1 MFLTLVF
8 GCSPSHLTRY
18 VMFAVHGR
26 QWDECQWSFSLLLHS
41 SIMFIKPTSLYKLS
55 RGQGFELWGEA
66 QLTVGLCQ
74 SSGSSSDV
82 PNSMLF
88 TLFSSLFCVALNP
101 PPLAPLL
108 ALSPG
113 FCLLPFHPHL
123 PHSAPCS
130 PDSWF
135 CSRACFHSNR
145 LPWKLGDS
153 AAHPILLSPGER
165 CSKFFFLSLF
175 LVKMKRRNFSLVLFS
190 LNELVHLFSCRD
202 PEVVS
207 PFLLRWRIFQ
217 FLNCVSSS
225 RGEGRFLEVVRNN
238 ETRVCST
245 QKSLVS
251 VENF

>member
-18 VMFAVHGR
+18 VMFAVRGR

-82 PNSMLF
+82 RLCRIHFIFFPF
-88 TLFSSLFCVALNP
+88 P
-101 PPLAPLL
+101 
-108 ALSPG
+108 LSPG

-130 PDSWF
+130 PDSWL

-165 CSKFFFLSLF
+165 CSKFFFLSPF
-175 LVKMKRRNFSLVLFS
+175 LVKMKRRNFSLMLFS

-207 PFLLRWRIFQ
+207 LFLLRWRIFQ

-225 RGEGRFLEVVRNN
+225 RGEGRLLEVVRNN
-238 ETRVCST
+238 ET
-245 QKSLVS
+245 QKSVVS

>member
-8 GCSPSHLTRY
+8 GCSHSHLTRY

-41 SIMFIKPTSLYKLS
+41 SIVFIKPTSLYKLS

-82 PNSMLF
+82 RLCRIRCSSLYFLP
-88 TLFSSLFCVALNP
+88 FSS
-101 PPLAPLL
+101 
-108 ALSPG
+108 LSPG

-153 AAHPILLSPGER
+153 AAHPILLSPAER
-165 CSKFFFLSLF
+165 CSKFFFLSPF
-175 LVKMKRRNFSLVLFS
+175 LVKMKRRNFSLMLFS

-207 PFLLRWRIFQ
+207 LFFATVKDLPIP
-217 FLNCVSSS
+217 
-225 RGEGRFLEVVRNN
+225 
-238 ETRVCST
+238 
-245 QKSLVS
+245 
-251 VENF
+251 